1 MPTEHTRGEGGADT
15 EGPLAGA
22 SPDSSPAA
30 SEHTRLGLSRNLLLR
45 QVLTPLGWLAVVL
58 AVVVLSPPVASALLF
73 NDEVPHP
80 NLDRHIEWFRLLL
93 GTGGLALMAIARG
106 RPGARLTP
114 VKRGEVVLLLIAG
127 LFAFAVAEA
136 WLRVRGAREWGS
148 AVRTPLPMRYMR
160 GEGNAALRPGR
171 YGQLVTS
178 DFDPSYQRFATFGVN
193 RLGLRGRAASA
204 RKAPGTQRVICLGGS
219 TTFGYSV
226 SDGEDWPAKLQDRLG
241 QGFEVLNA
249 GRPGSTTFR
258 NFPYLRDRL
267 LRLEPDVVVLY
278 EGFNDMWRGVRSHF
292 AEQADYG
299 VVVETL
305 PGAEQSLDLGTPR
318 EWPLRPSFLAHQ
330 AGAWLERRLD
340 SDSRNPG
347 DRASAGSFRVDPAIV
362 AIYSHNLRAMVSL
375 CRSNGVR
382 VLVLTFAGCDKPG
395 AGDAEQRRRLK
406 YVLDSMPAL
415 DPSSAQE
422 ALALY
427 REETR
432 RVARAE
438 DVPLFDL
445 ASEMT
450 KELDSFT
457 DTVHFSPQ
465 GEAEVAQHVFNA
477 LRAERTL
484 ETAP

>member
-1 MPTEHTRGEGGADT
+1 
-15 EGPLAGA
+15 L
-22 SPDSSPAA
+22 
-30 SEHTRLGLSRNLLLR
+30 
-45 QVLTPLGWLAVVL
+45 
-58 AVVVLSPPVASALLF
+58 
-73 NDEVPHP
+73 
-80 NLDRHIEWFRLLL
+80 
-93 GTGGLALMAIARG
+93 
-106 RPGARLTP
+106 
-114 VKRGEVVLLLIAG
+114 
-127 LFAFAVAEA
+127 
-136 WLRVRGAREWGS
+136 
-148 AVRTPLPMRYMR
+148 
-160 GEGNAALRPGR
+160 
-171 YGQLVTS
+171 
-178 DFDPSYQRFATFGVN
+178 
-193 RLGLRGRAASA
+193 
-204 RKAPGTQRVICLGGS
+204 
-219 TTFGYSV
+219 
-226 SDGEDWPAKLQDRLG
+226 
-241 QGFEVLNA
+241 
-249 GRPGSTTFR
+249 
-258 NFPYLRDRL
+258 
-267 LRLEPDVVVLY
+267 LY

-305 PGAEQSLDLGTPR
+305 PGAEQSLDLGAPR

-347 DRASAGSFRVDPAIV
+347 DRASAGSFRLDPAIV

-375 CRSNGVR
+375 CRRNGVR

-395 AGDAEQRRRLK
+395 AGEAEQRRRLR

-438 DVPLFDL
+438 GVPLFDL

-450 KELDSFT
+450 RDLDSFT
-457 DTVHFSPQ
+457 DTVHFSPR
-465 GEAEVAQHVFNA
+465 GESEVAEHVFKA
-477 LRAERTL
+477 LRAERSL